1 MCSLLSV
8 PSLAGAEHSILCD
21 VFGSLADICS
31 AISHVRFTPPES
43 GHRRARPFRHCV
55 VLRRKVKRNH
65 HFCDLRH
72 RRHRRRTPINQ
83 LWATIARRGFH
94 ASSVVQLRAY
104 PCCLH
109 GCLSCTADGA
119 ARGWRRCG
127 SPGVVEQMGAL
138 VFRCPTTHEP
148 FRSNFR
154 ATPEELKRISGPPQW
169 SCAARFANSATC
181 LS

>member
-1 MCSLLSV
+1 M
-8 PSLAGAEHSILCD
+8 
-21 VFGSLADICS
+21 FS
-31 AISHVRFTPPES
+31 ALPPET
-43 GHRRARPFRHCV
+43 GHCRARPFRHCV
-55 VLRRKVKRNH
+55 VLRRKVRRNH

-104 PCCLH
+104 PCCLR
-109 GCLSCTADGA
+109 GCLSCTADRA

-154 ATPEELKRISGPPQW
+154 ATPEELKRISR
-169 SCAARFANSATC
+169 AATMELRCEICKQRHVFVVTEC
-181 LS
+181 TIDDTG